1 MPFVL
6 VQSTEQYHHRRKIK
20 KKTVTS
26 SRPTAGGAARWRR
39 SERRWTSSLGPKMTG
54 KTFGEDGSGKTS
66 LIAKLQG
73 ADDAKKGRGL
83 EYLYLNV
90 HDEDRDDHARCN
102 VWVLDGDP
110 YHRGLLNFA
119 LTANNAADTLAL
131 LVADL
136 SRPWQAMEALHR
148 WSGVLREHVNNLGLS
163 PEQLHGMEQK
173 LVHDFQSYLEPSEAG
188 TRSGVLSK
196 ASGSA
201 SAVSGVVDVAA
212 DEDGDMLPLGETT
225 LSYNLGLPIIVV
237 CTKSDAVALLEKEHD
252 YREEHFDFIQ
262 SQIRQFCL
270 RYGAALVYTSLKEG
284 KNVELLYKYLV
295 HQLYGFPFQTPA
307 HVVDRDAV
315 FIPAGW
321 DNEKKIGILHENFS
335 SVRSEDRFEDII
347 VKPSIRKFVQEK
359 EVLAED
365 EQLFLMKQQAL
376 MSKQPPVSMGRSTDM
391 SPRTPGG
398 SPRAVARP
406 SHPNVASVSP
416 IPVGSKKL
424 DPANMKGGATSEGVL
439 ANFFNSLLNKKPGTP
454 VPATT
459 SGGFPGSIPKQGS
472 KSSLT
477 DFQAELDRMARR
489 ADGRSRNRHCGL

>member
-1 MPFVL
+1 MAPVGEKVSEQARPEDDGQNL
-6 VQSTEQYHHRRKIK
+6 WLSILSEVSTR
-20 KKTVTS
+20 S
-26 SRPTAGGAARWRR
+26 SSKLP
-39 SERRWTSSLGPKMTG
+39 SG
-54 KTFGEDGSGKTS
+54 KTMLVLGEDGSGKTS

-110 YHRGLLNFA
+110 YHRGLLKFA
-119 LTANNAADTLAL
+119 LTAKNAADTLAL

-148 WSGVLREHVNNLGLS
+148 WSGVLREHLNNLGLS
-163 PEQLHGMEQK
+163 PEQLHGMEHK
-173 LVHDFQSYLEPSEAG
+173 LVRDFQSYLEPSEAG
-188 TRSGVLSK
+188 TRSGVLGK
-196 ASGSA
+196 ASGTA

-212 DEDGDMLPLGETT
+212 DDDGDMLPLGETT
-225 LSYNLGLPIIVV
+225 LSYNLGLPIVVV

-270 RYGAALVYTSLKEG
+270 RYGAALIYTSLKEG

-347 VKPSIRKFVQEK
+347 VKPSIRKYVQEK

-365 EQLFLMKQQAL
+365 EQMFLMKQQAL
-376 MSKQPPVSMGRSTDM
+376 MSKQPPVTMGRSTDM

-416 IPVGSKKL
+416 IPV
-424 DPANMKGGATSEGVL
+424 AGGATSEGVL

-489 ADGRSRNRHCGL
+489 ADGTCVSPEVLAAPTVDSEPS